1 MPLID
6 MRRAQRAQVIRAMRE
21 ESAPMSVR
29 ISDVRDVTKPIAS
42 KIRNAYIDFSKM
54 TTSLVA
60 VVRDVVRD
68 GRLMVDQGFDSSGH
82 CGQGGIKASQACCT
96 AATTCRDCDAGI
108 PDQSAMQ
115 TSKFGFSDHVE

>member
-6 MRRAQRAQVIRAMRE
+6 MRRAQRAEVIRAMRE

-29 ISDVRDVTKPIAS
+29 IFDVRDVTKPIAS

-60 VVRDVVRD
+60 VVRD
-68 GRLMVDQGFDSSGH
+68 GRLMVDYGFDSSGYY
-82 CGQGGIKASQACCT
+82 GQGGIKALQACCT
-96 AATTCRDCDAGI
+96 AATTCRDCGAGI